1 MIENLTQSINS
12 FIRPLGLSLS
22 NREQILTKA
31 AVASF
36 AIVAFANL
44 SSVEADIEDNNIPT
58 DNIYDFS
65 TNPSITEDISILIC
79 KQNCLI
85 WERAGTLFKNMFDTC
100 VHYCNHPFKP

>member
-22 NREQILTKA
+22 NSEQILTKV

-36 AIVAFANL
+36 AIAVFANL

-58 DNIYDFS
+58 GDIYDFS
-65 TNPSITEDISILIC
+65 ANSISLC
-79 KQNCLI
+79 KERCKV
-85 WERAGTLFKNMFDTC
+85 WERAGPFARNVLNTCLF
-100 VHYCNHPFKP
+100 YCDNPR